1 MQADDVA
8 KSAPYSLAAWVT
20 SYGQCWAE
28 TELDQGVKNIEQI
41 CMLQGGGTAQLTRL
55 RGEAGRRLESM
66 PVAGEK
72 AAKWPFHRPLQ
83 VPQKVAHR
91 GSAGCI
97 SGVITRS
104 TVTWLQMPQ

>member
-1 MQADDVA
+1 M
-8 KSAPYSLAAWVT
+8 
-20 SYGQCWAE
+20 
-28 TELDQGVKNIEQI
+28 KNVDQI
-41 CMLQGGGTAQLTRL
+41 CVLQGSGTTQLTRL
-55 RGEAGRRLESM
+55 RGKAGRRLESM

-91 GSAGCI
+91 GSAVCS

-104 TVTWLQMPQ
+104 IVTWWQSAP